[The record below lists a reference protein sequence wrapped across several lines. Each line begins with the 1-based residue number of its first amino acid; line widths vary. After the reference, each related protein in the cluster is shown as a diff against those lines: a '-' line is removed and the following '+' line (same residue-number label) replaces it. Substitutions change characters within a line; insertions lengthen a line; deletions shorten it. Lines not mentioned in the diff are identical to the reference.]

1 MNKLL
6 AFGIFMLI
14 NLSILRSVSGQNK
27 SEILLGERFGPI
39 IYNRTVDFPPASR
52 PWYESIFGLF
62 GRQPLPVQNLTYTFP
77 PNNTVSV
84 MKS

>member
-27 SEILLGERFGPI
+27 SEIFVGEHFGPI
-39 IYNRTVDFPPASR
+39 IYNRTVDFPPATR
-52 PWYESIFGLF
+52 PWYQSFLGIFS
-62 GRQPLPVQNLTYTFP
+62 RQKLPVQNLTYTFP
-77 PNNTVSV
+77 PNNTVSFT
-84 MKS
+84 KS

>member
-14 NLSILRSVSGQNK
+14 NLSILRSVSGHNK
-27 SEILLGERFGPI
+27 SEILLGDHFGPI
-39 IYNRTVDFPPASR
+39 IYNRTVDFPPATRS
-52 PWYESIFGLF
+52 WYQSIFGLF
-62 GRQPLPVQNLTYTFP
+62 SRQQLPVQNLTYTFP

-84 MKS
+84 RKS